1 MLKGVIKNNIM
12 QGLKAGLSEPTDDTE
27 ALGDKKQKPLLPLG
41 LKIQE
46 DGMCYCNVRVKA
58 S

>member
-1 MLKGVIKNNIM
+1 M

-27 ALGDKKQKPLLPLG
+27 ALGDKKQKLLLPLG

-46 DGMCYCNVRVKA
+46 DGMCYFNIRVKA